1 MDHTIPLG
9 HIRQDRKHLKCK
21 VFFASGRSKI
31 RPLALTTLHSVAT
44 IGLFKGVSIMPQ
56 SFIADLVDF
65 AADKE
70 DELLSVFAE
79 QLRDEEEEQS
89 VDFDDYSR

>member
-1 MDHTIPLG
+1 
-9 HIRQDRKHLKCK
+9 
-21 VFFASGRSKI
+21 
-31 RPLALTTLHSVAT
+31 
-44 IGLFKGVSIMPQ
+44 MPQ

-70 DELLSVFAE
+70 DELLNVFIE
-79 QLRDEEEEQS
+79 QLKEEDEDVS

>member
-1 MDHTIPLG
+1 
-9 HIRQDRKHLKCK
+9 
-21 VFFASGRSKI
+21 
-31 RPLALTTLHSVAT
+31 
-44 IGLFKGVSIMPQ
+44 MPQ

-65 AADKE
+65 AADEE
-70 DELLSVFAE
+70 DELFNVFVE

>member
-1 MDHTIPLG
+1 
-9 HIRQDRKHLKCK
+9 
-21 VFFASGRSKI
+21 
-31 RPLALTTLHSVAT
+31 
-44 IGLFKGVSIMPQ
+44 MPQ

-70 DELLSVFAE
+70 DELLNVFVE
-79 QLRDEEEEQS
+79 QLKEEEEDLS

>member
-1 MDHTIPLG
+1 
-9 HIRQDRKHLKCK
+9 
-21 VFFASGRSKI
+21 
-31 RPLALTTLHSVAT
+31 
-44 IGLFKGVSIMPQ
+44 MPQ

-70 DELLSVFAE
+70 DELLNVFVE
-79 QLRDEEEEQS
+79 QLKEEEEDSS

>member
-1 MDHTIPLG
+1 
-9 HIRQDRKHLKCK
+9 
-21 VFFASGRSKI
+21 
-31 RPLALTTLHSVAT
+31 
-44 IGLFKGVSIMPQ
+44 MPQ

-70 DELLSVFAE
+70 DELLNVFIE
-79 QLRDEEEEQS
+79 QLKEEDEDLS

>member
-1 MDHTIPLG
+1 
-9 HIRQDRKHLKCK
+9 
-21 VFFASGRSKI
+21 
-31 RPLALTTLHSVAT
+31 
-44 IGLFKGVSIMPQ
+44 MPQ

>member
-1 MDHTIPLG
+1 
-9 HIRQDRKHLKCK
+9 
-21 VFFASGRSKI
+21 
-31 RPLALTTLHSVAT
+31 
-44 IGLFKGVSIMPQ
+44 MPQ

-89 VDFDDYSR
+89 VDFDDYSRWITMLSQDAIEKLGQLLAESFQVLGLKSKS